1 MPFFVSL
8 RPLSTGFD
16 INLPL
21 LIPNINWS
29 SHGSMTSIPC
39 PEKDAI
45 ISSILISELQE
56 ACDLAGISLLTP
68 CSKGGNT
75 TKAVMDATS
84 IHIPHAGAIYNKL
97 KT

>member
-1 MPFFVSL
+1 MPFFVLSL
-8 RPLSTGFD
+8 WPLSSGFD

-39 PEKDAI
+39 LEKDAI

-84 IHIPHAGAIYNKL
+84 IQYPPCWGNL
-97 KT
+97 

>member
-1 MPFFVSL
+1 MPFFVLFL
-8 RPLSTGFD
+8 RPLFTGFD
-16 INLPL
+16 INLSL

-75 TKAVMDATS
+75 TKAVMD
-84 IHIPHAGAIYNKL
+84 KF